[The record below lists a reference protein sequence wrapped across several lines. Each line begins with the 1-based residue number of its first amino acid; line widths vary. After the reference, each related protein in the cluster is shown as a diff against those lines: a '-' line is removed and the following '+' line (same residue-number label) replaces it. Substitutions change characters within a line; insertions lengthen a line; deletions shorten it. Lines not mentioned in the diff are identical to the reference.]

1 MIYLPILQELFTSD
15 SIIMLLIGGILALW
29 IGIKRNDIRRNAIG
43 LGCSFCLYV
52 VCEVGSNVRTNYMI
66 ELMLLFVGTIA
77 IGGVIGFFISSNM
90 EEVFIWDNL
99 DTITFAWGLNTSDK
113 ASMPRQAQGLAM
125 ITEDFPERVPF
136 PVPCVLAAGWQCYA
150 VPYMLHC
157 RRTALFQI
165 PWRGCLFHSP
175 SRKS

>member
-90 EEVFIWDNL
+90 EEVFIWD
-99 DTITFAWGLNTSDK
+99 I
-113 ASMPRQAQGLAM
+113 
-125 ITEDFPERVPF
+125 
-136 PVPCVLAAGWQCYA
+136 
-150 VPYMLHC
+150 
-157 RRTALFQI
+157 
-165 PWRGCLFHSP
+165 
-175 SRKS
+175 